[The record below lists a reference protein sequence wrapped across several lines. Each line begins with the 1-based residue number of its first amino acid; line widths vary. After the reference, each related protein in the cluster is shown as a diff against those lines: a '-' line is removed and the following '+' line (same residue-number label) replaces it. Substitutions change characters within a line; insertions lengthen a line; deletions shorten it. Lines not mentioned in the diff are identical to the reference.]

1 MWGYN
6 VKFKQLFA
14 IPNVLCYI
22 RIALIPYF
30 ITNYLHAEKAIDY
43 LFSALILAFMEITDF
58 LDGYIARKYHMITE
72 IGKIIDPIADKLLQL
87 SLLVLLLYH
96 YPLAVFV
103 LILFLIKETSM
114 TICGLLSIHKK
125 CRLDGALWCGKV
137 STTVFYLCMVTL
149 ILFPTIQRSFANVL
163 LLTTAAFL
171 LYSFIIYMR
180 TYHQMLKRS

>member
-1 MWGYN
+1 
-6 VKFKQLFA
+6 
-14 IPNVLCYI
+14 
-22 RIALIPYF
+22 
-30 ITNYLHAEKAIDY
+30 
-43 LFSALILAFMEITDF
+43 
-58 LDGYIARKYHMITE
+58 MITE

-87 SLLVLLLYH
+87 TLLVLLLYH

-149 ILFPTIQRSFANVL
+149 ILLPTIQRSFANVL

-180 TYHQMLKRS
+180 TYHQMLKRSQTLIFIIHFIKRADTGTFLYRRGHVLLKIADDSKEKEQHLHDTDVALFIYSL